1 MRRAQ
6 WFLMSLPIPRD
17 FERCGLVCVW
27 LRLKGV
33 LLEGWKV
40 ENLGNDRLPL
50 GLRRWRGVI
59 NLLPTWEETGCDGL
73 VSGVFGN

>member
-1 MRRAQ
+1 MRVGLCVGTA
-6 WFLMSLPIPRD
+6 
-17 FERCGLVCVW
+17 ERGLVGRV
-27 LRLKGV
+27 
-33 LLEGWKV
+33 EGGSLIWKV

-50 GLRRWRGVI
+50 GLRCWRGVI